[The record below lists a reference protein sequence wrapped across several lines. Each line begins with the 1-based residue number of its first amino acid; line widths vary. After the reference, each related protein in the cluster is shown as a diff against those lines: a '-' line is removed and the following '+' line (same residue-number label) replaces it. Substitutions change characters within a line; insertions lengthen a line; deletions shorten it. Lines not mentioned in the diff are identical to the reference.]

1 MNAKTP
7 RTIGGRGALPRLRV
21 AFSALCLLA
30 ASPAWAE
37 APTMR
42 DSEGNPVRGLHG
54 RCVDVTT
61 EREAELP
68 EACVAQPKRTT
79 YRILQN
85 LVPQPWVSY
94 DPPAPLPPDETV
106 RFVPRS
112 AFGANQAGISP
123 ELREELFAF
132 LHSLEGYQ
140 RIERLEIVGYSD
152 GNPKPEY
159 GQWLGEK
166 RAESTRNF
174 LIARGIPAGTVQG
187 RGVAR
192 PEDATRGRVEIV
204 VTVRGRR

>member
-1 MNAKTP
+1 
-7 RTIGGRGALPRLRV
+7 
-21 AFSALCLLA
+21 
-30 ASPAWAE
+30 
-37 APTMR
+37 MR

-54 RCVDVTT
+54 ACVDAGAD
-61 EREAELP
+61 RRAELP
-68 EACVAQPKRTT
+68 EACIAQTKRNT

-85 LVPQPWVSY
+85 LIPQPWVSY
-94 DPPAPLPPDETV
+94 DPPAPLPPDEIV

-112 AFGANQAGISP
+112 AFGANQAGITP
-123 ELREELFAF
+123 ELREELFGF

-152 GNPKPEY
+152 GNPKAEY

-174 LIARGIPAGTVQG
+174 LIARGIPASTVEG
-187 RGVAR
+187 RGAAK